1 MEPGSKERYAM
12 PPFYT
17 PGDGRVVRQGTSLL
31 YKAGEKTRASAPW
44 GHKKNPALPDF
55 FHKNMSG
62 NRNTFS
68 VPVYLPMV
76 RRVEKG
82 RPQAYQVTI
91 ASRTECMLREVSMV
105 TEMLP
110 VLRAFRVFSPE
121 SP

>member
-1 MEPGSKERYAM
+1 M

-31 YKAGEKTRASAPW
+31 YIAGEKTRASAPW
-44 GHKKNPALPDF
+44 GHIKIRHCLPDF
-55 FHKNMSG
+55 FCSIPAG
-62 NRNTFS
+62 NGIPAS
-68 VPVYLPMV
+68 VPVYLPTV

-82 RPQAYQVTI
+82 SPQTYQVTI

-105 TEMLP
+105 TETLP
-110 VLRAFRVFSPE
+110 VLRAFRVFSPT